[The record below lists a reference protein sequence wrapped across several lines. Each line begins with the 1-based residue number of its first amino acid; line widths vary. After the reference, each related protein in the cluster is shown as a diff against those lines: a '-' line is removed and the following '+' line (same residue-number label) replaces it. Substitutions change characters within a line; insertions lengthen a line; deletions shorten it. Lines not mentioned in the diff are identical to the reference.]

1 MVAIQIKAG
10 AYRLRRQVGLVP
22 EHEMADAKIAPSLRR
37 DVKVVRQ
44 KSETT

>member
-10 AYRLRRQVGLVP
+10 AYRLRRKVGLVP
-22 EHEMADAKIAPSLRR
+22 EHQRAEAQIAPSLRR
-37 DVKVVRQ
+37 DAKVVRQ